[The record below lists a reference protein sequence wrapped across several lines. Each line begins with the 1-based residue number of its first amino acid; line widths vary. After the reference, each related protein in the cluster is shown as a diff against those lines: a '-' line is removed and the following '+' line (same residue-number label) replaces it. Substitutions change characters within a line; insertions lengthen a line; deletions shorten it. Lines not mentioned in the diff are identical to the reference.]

1 MTVAPRDM
9 MTILPHA
16 ILFAGTVVALLAAA
30 LTRKRFTVPSLA
42 VLTLLGALWSF
53 TMIQEGSYAG
63 LLVLD
68 GVSIISIGLILFASL
83 CITILAYPYFTMH
96 DSLSDEFFLLLM
108 MATLGGLVL
117 ASSSHFGALF
127 LGIELIGIPLV
138 VMASYRPGH
147 PAGMEAGFKYLIL
160 SGMSSAIL
168 LFGIAL
174 IYADTGTLRFGS
186 ASDALLDLTS
196 GTPLRSIGTVL
207 MIAGLGFKL
216 ALVPFHFWAPDVY
229 EGSPAPVT
237 VFAATISKAAV
248 ITTLIRLF
256 PPPVIEQDRFLF
268 ALFAVLSLSSMT
280 LGNLLAV
287 RQRNVKRMLA
297 YSSIAHNGYLLVA
310 FLSGGALA
318 TMAVVLYL
326 VSYVITNLAA
336 FSVVSLLSR
345 NDSDAQDLDDYAGLS
360 WRRPWIAGIMTVAM
374 LSLLGIPLTAGFIA
388 KYSVVAAGMASSHLV
403 LVLALVL
410 NTAVS
415 AYYYLRIVMT
425 MFLGPDEV
433 PAGPDPFADRHLPIA
448 GAVGATAAAALL
460 IFFGIMPQYLI
471 DFIQKIM
478 P

>member
-1 MTVAPRDM
+1 

-16 ILFAGTVVALLAAA
+16 ILFAGTVAALLAAA
-30 LTRKRFTVPSLA
+30 FTRKSFVVPSLA

-53 TMIQEGSYAG
+53 TVILEGGCAG
-63 LLVLD
+63 LLAVD
-68 GVSIISIGLILFASL
+68 GVSIISIALILFASL
-83 CITILAYPYFTMH
+83 CITVLAYPYFQMH

-117 ASSSHFGALF
+117 ASSSHFGTLF
-127 LGIELIGIPLV
+127 LGIELIGLPLI
-138 VMASYRPGH
+138 VMAAYRPGH
-147 PAGMEAGFKYLIL
+147 PGGMEAGFKYLVL

-174 IYADTGTLRFGS
+174 IYADTGTLRFGP

-196 GTPLRSIGTVL
+196 GTPLRSMGTVL
-207 MIAGLGFKL
+207 LIAGLGFKL

-229 EGSPAPVT
+229 EGAPAPVT

-248 ITTLIRLF
+248 IAILIRLF
-256 PPPVIEQDRFLF
+256 PPPVIEQSRFLF
-268 ALFAVLSLSSMT
+268 ALFAVLSLGSMT

-310 FLSGGALA
+310 FLSGGTLA
-318 TMAVVLYL
+318 AMAVMLYL

-336 FSVVSLLSR
+336 FSVVSLRSR

-388 KYSVVAAGMASSHLV
+388 KYSVVAAGMASTHLV

-425 MFLGPDEV
+425 MFLSPDDV
-433 PAGPDPFADRHLPIA
+433 PAGSDPLAGKRLPVL
-448 GAVGATAAAALL
+448 GSLSATVAAALL
-460 IFFGIMPQYLI
+460 ILFGVMPQYLI
-471 DFIQKIM
+471 DFVQKLLY
-478 P
+478 